1 MPIKI
6 IASPNIKLIEEESI
20 IEQNIQSVDLM
31 ERAGTAFTDWITQ
44 HFKDIKVPLQIFCG
58 TGNNGGDG
66 LVIARLLTQKFYT
79 VQIII
84 CHLSGLESEN
94 FKLNKKK
101 LPSRQ
106 GIQIFELFENDPL
119 DQIPFLNEGIVID
132 ALLGT
137 GTNRKLITY
146 WQNIFDIIN
155 TKNTIKIAVDIPSGM
170 PSEVMYEGKPIA
182 CDYTISFQCPKLSFF
197 IPESAKYVGDLTLV
211 SIGLSMDAI
220 ETTPSLHFLTTE
232 KDIQPL
238 IKKRNRFSNKNNFG
252 HALIIAGSTTMPGAA
267 SLAGRSCMRSGAGL
281 CTIATIPD
289 CFNIILSRTPE
300 LMCMNLLEIKQMSWN
315 RINSIAIGP
324 GLGQADYIH
333 EIFDIILNQD
343 KPMVIDADGLN
354 FISKEKSL
362 LNQLKPN
369 TILTPHIGEF
379 DRLFGPS
386 DNGFERLEKARSI
399 AQKYHVIIILKGANT
414 AVVNEDGCVY
424 FNQTGNSGMATA
436 GSGDVLT
443 GIIAGLLA
451 QSYQPL
457 DAALTAVWIHGL
469 SGDHALQQQS
479 VESLIASDII
489 DHLGQSFN
497 SLKTN

>member
-6 IASPNIKLIEEESI
+6 IASPNIKLIEAESI

-31 ERAGTAFTDWITQ
+31 ERAGTAFADWFTQ
-44 HFKDIKVPLQIFCG
+44 HFKDIKVPIQIFCG

-66 LVIARLLTQKFYT
+66 LVIARLLSQRFYAI
-79 VQIII
+79 QIMI
-84 CHLSGLESEN
+84 CHLSGLESDN

-101 LPSRQ
+101 LPSKQ
-106 GIQIFELFENDPL
+106 GIQLFELFENDPS
-119 DQIPFLNEGIVID
+119 DQIPFINNGIVID

-137 GTNRKLITY
+137 GTNRTLIPY

-155 TKNTIKIAVDIPSGM
+155 TKNTIKVAVDIPSGM
-170 PSEVMYEGKPIA
+170 PSEAMFEGTPIC

-197 IPESAKYVGDLTLV
+197 IPESATYVGDLTLV

-220 ETTPSLHFLTTE
+220 VKTPSPYFLTTE
-232 KDIQPL
+232 KDIQTL
-238 IKKRNRFSNKNNFG
+238 IKKRNRISNKNNFG
-252 HALIIAGSTTMPGAA
+252 HALIIAGSSTMPGAA
-267 SLAGRSCMRSGAGL
+267 SLAGRSCMRSGVGL

-289 CFNIILSRTPE
+289 CFNIILSRSPE

-324 GLGQADYIH
+324 GIGHADYIN
-333 EIFDIILNQD
+333 EIFDTILQQD
-343 KPMVIDADGLN
+343 IPMVIDADGLN
-354 FISKEKSL
+354 YISKEKSR

-369 TILTPHIGEF
+369 TIITPHTGEF

-386 DNGFERLEKARSI
+386 DNGFERLKKARLA
-399 AQKYHVIIILKGANT
+399 AQQYHLIIILKGANT
-414 AVVNEDGCVY
+414 AVVNSNGCVY

-451 QSYQPL
+451 QAYEPFN
-457 DAALTAVWIHGL
+457 AARTAVWIHGL
-469 SGDHALQQQS
+469 SGDYALQQQS
-479 VESLIASDII
+479 FESLIASDII
-489 DHLGQSFN
+489 EQLGQSFN